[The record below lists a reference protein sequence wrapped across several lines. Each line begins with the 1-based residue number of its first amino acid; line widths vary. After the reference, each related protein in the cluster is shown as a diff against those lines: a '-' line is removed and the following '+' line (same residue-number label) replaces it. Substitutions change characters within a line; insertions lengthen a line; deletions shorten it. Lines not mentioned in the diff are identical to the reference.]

1 MEPEVID
8 EPIDGGST
16 TYIDENAPKEIASKD
31 ITYFEALF
39 YSNTRW
45 SGEDD
50 YDFHFIVSSDSGAM
64 IASEETRHISVPA
77 SSDLLDSLQKVID
90 KYNLVKINGIYDVT
104 AGLAPEYFPGGLT
117 VKYASG
123 EELHFTTD
131 NNPYALWSEEM
142 YDIFAAW
149 FSENGDDS
157 LYPAKDDSQIV
168 RFNFLYEE
176 NGKAIDYGGIHVDEG
191 SAIGGETYLLR
202 LQDYKLACV
211 GDCKSEDI
219 LFPDDYYEK
228 VTQIIG
234 ETDLDRNY
242 MFSAYDHEE
251 GNYGNHEKGFCGLGS
266 LRPDYSEPDSDSKY
280 LDIYIKY
287 ESGHIINL
295 ESAKESEI
303 EGAQDLID
311 RIIEYHESLRK

>member
-1 MEPEVID
+1 MICLKVLTLFLSAVCLVGCTSTYSDQDTIIEEEPVEPEIID

-64 IASEETRHISVPA
+64 ISSEETRHISVPA
-77 SSDLLDSLQKVID
+77 SSDLLDSLQEVID
-90 KYNLVKINGIYDVT
+90 KYNLVKMNGIYDVT

-123 EELHFTTD
+123 KELHFTTD

-176 NGKAIDYGGIHVDEG
+176 NRKTIDYRGMNVPD
-191 SAIGGETYLLR
+191 
-202 LQDYKLACV
+202 K
-211 GDCKSEDI
+211 KSESGKTYVLKLQNDNR
-219 LFPDDYYEK
+219 LFGTKEMPFPDDYYEK
-228 VTQIIG
+228 ITQIIG
-234 ETDLDRNY
+234 ETNLDRNY
-242 MFSAYDHEE
+242 RFSAYDHEAS
-251 GNYGNHEKGFCGLGS
+251 NYNSSARKP
-266 LRPDYSEPDSDSKY
+266 RP
-280 LDIYIKY
+280 
-287 ESGHIINL
+287 
-295 ESAKESEI
+295 
-303 EGAQDLID
+303 
-311 RIIEYHESLRK
+311 